1 MARKQKE
8 QALVVGEWRTVG
20 GVFAPRP
27 EQPATPI
34 TDVAKMVAWCR
45 ANIKDAGSYDFIRRI
60 PGQLVVA
67 VQQQFVF
74 EFNGGTDGD

>member
-8 QALVVGEWRTVG
+8 QALVVGEWSNV
-20 GVFAPRP
+20 GVFVPRQ
-27 EQPATPI
+27 EQPEKPI

-60 PGQLVVA
+60 QGQLVVA